1 MLYELKLL
9 AFLLFLLLSPRKS
22 DQTLPKSK
30 TESHQNLFKTENQ
43 LLTSASK
50 LYKKIKDDNIEM
62 NSLST
67 DHLDNKLKSFDDKT
81 DSIYQWL
88 DNAIGVMCS
97 YKIEFQ
103 MDENV
108 QQMHTNLCDQKSIE
122 KAAENLQKTTGK
134 SEYVI
139 DLSIFKTFEQKN
151 QNFALFIKKE
161 NIKNLRKF
169 VAYFGA
175 TIKKFYAEAKI
186 VPTIVQ
192 NVHQPRRLKRND
204 SEEEEIQLLVDANF
218 SKIVIHL
225 GAAMDLRLCPDPPP
239 NLLDRNRGRAVR
251 IVGVFFLAIF
261 VVIFGIL
268 LMRFSGLNVHSMGCL
283 IVCATIFMIS
293 VLYMICAACVMF
305 LAPPDYDIRIELG
318 KV

>member
-1 MLYELKLL
+1 M
-9 AFLLFLLLSPRKS
+9 
-22 DQTLPKSK
+22 PKSK
-30 TESHQNLFKTENQ
+30 TESYQDLFKTENQ
-43 LLTSASK
+43 LLISASK
-50 LYKKIKDDNIEM
+50 LYEKIKDENIKM
-62 NSLST
+62 NSISA
-67 DHLDNKLKSFDDKT
+67 DHLENKLEAVDDQT
-81 DSIYQWL
+81 NSIFQWL

-108 QQMHTNLCDQKSIE
+108 QRMHTNLCEQKSIE
-122 KAAENLQKTTGK
+122 KTAQNLEKTNGK

-139 DLSIFKTFEQKN
+139 DLSIFKTFKQKT
-151 QNFALFIKKE
+151 QNFTSFIKDQ

-169 VAYFGA
+169 VGYFGA
-175 TIKKFYAEAKI
+175 AIKKFYADAKI

-192 NVHQPRRLKRND
+192 NVHQTRRLKRND

-218 SKIVIHL
+218 SQIVIHF
-225 GAAMDLRLCPDPPP
+225 GAAMDLRLCPDPPL
-239 NLLDRNRGRAVR
+239 NFLDRNRGRAAR
-251 IVGVFFLAIF
+251 IVGVFLFAIF
-261 VVIFGIL
+261 LVIFGIL

-283 IVCATIFMIS
+283 IVCAIIFMIS